1 VSGTGAGDGAAVGAG
16 GVADAAPVGTAPGS
30 GKAAAGGLDC
40 ARATLGRAL
49 KRASE
54 APKTAA
60 IFSPIATIKEPPQR
74 LVKRAKTPSVRRRF
88 TALARPWSAALLGVA
103 LSALL
108 SHSAQATVVERV
120 VAVIGDR
127 AILLSDLKAR
137 AQPFLV
143 QVTQGVQPGAQRSAA
158 ISQVYK
164 GVLDKIVDEE
174 LEERVAIQAKVT
186 VTAKEIDDAIARVA
200 AQNQIPVSKLLAEAA
215 KTGVTESQYRDE
227 LRRQLLQAKL
237 VNVRLQGRIRVTD
250 EDLKLAYRKIVMEE
264 RQKLSV
270 KVAWIRIPAD
280 GSGRALAERVAE
292 AARTQDFAQLARQ
305 FSQDR
310 ATRDLGG
317 QLPQS
322 KLADLPAAAA
332 RASLALEVGESS
344 QPLRM
349 GDDFVIVRVNSRADS
364 QLPTFDEAR
373 RELGDR
379 VYMDKMGQA
388 RRTWLDGLRRR
399 NHVEV
404 RL

>member
-1 VSGTGAGDGAAVGAG
+1 
-16 GVADAAPVGTAPGS
+16 
-30 GKAAAGGLDC
+30 
-40 ARATLGRAL
+40 
-49 KRASE
+49 
-54 APKTAA
+54 
-60 IFSPIATIKEPPQR
+60 
-74 LVKRAKTPSVRRRF
+74 
-88 TALARPWSAALLGVA
+88 LLGFA
-103 LSALL
+103 LSALV

-186 VTAKEIDDAIARVA
+186 VTSKEIDDAVARVA

-215 KTGVTESQYRDE
+215 KTGVTEPQYRDE

-237 VNVRLQGRIRVTD
+237 VNVRLQGRIRVTE
-250 EDLKLAYRKIVMEE
+250 EDLKLAYRKIVLEE
-264 RQKLSV
+264 RQKLSA
-270 KVAWIRIPAD
+270 KVAVIRIPANG
-280 GSGRALAERVAE
+280 GSARALAERVAE
-292 AARTQDFAQLARQ
+292 AARSQDFAQLARQ
-305 FSQDR
+305 FSQDPS
-310 ATRDLGG
+310 TREAGG
-317 QLPQS
+317 QLAEAKPS
-322 KLADLPAAAA
+322 ELPPAIG
-332 RASLALEVGESS
+332 RTSVALEVGESS
-344 QPLRM
+344 QVVRA
-349 GDDFVIVRVNSRADS
+349 GDEFLIVRVNSRAAS

>member
-1 VSGTGAGDGAAVGAG
+1 
-16 GVADAAPVGTAPGS
+16 
-30 GKAAAGGLDC
+30 
-40 ARATLGRAL
+40 
-49 KRASE
+49 
-54 APKTAA
+54 
-60 IFSPIATIKEPPQR
+60 
-74 LVKRAKTPSVRRRF
+74 VRRRLPSF
-88 TALARPWSAALLGVA
+88 ARPLSAAFVGVA

-108 SHSAQATVVERV
+108 SQPASATVVERV

-137 AQPFLV
+137 AQPFLI

-174 LEERVAIQAKVT
+174 LEERAAIQAKVT
-186 VTAKEIDDAIARVA
+186 VTSKEIDDAIARVA
-200 AQNQIPVSKLLAEAA
+200 TQNQLTPQKLLAEAA
-215 KTGVTESQYRDE
+215 RTGVNEVQYRDE

-250 EDLKLAYRKIVMEE
+250 EDLKLAYRKLVLDE
-264 RQKLSV
+264 RQRLNLR
-270 KVAWIRIPAD
+270 VAWIRIPAGSD

-292 AARTQDFAQLARQ
+292 AAHSQDFAQLARQ

-310 ATRDLGG
+310 ATREAGG
-317 QLPQS
+317 QFSES
-322 KLADLPAAAA
+322 KLAALPVSVA
-332 RASLALEVGESS
+332 RASLQLEVGESS
-344 QPLRM
+344 APLRM
-349 GDDFVIVRVNSRADS
+349 EDDYVIVRVNSRDAS
-364 QLPTFDEAR
+364 QLPSFEDAR

-379 VYMDKMGQA
+379 VYMDKMAQA

>member
-1 VSGTGAGDGAAVGAG
+1 VHRSLSYTARRWSAA
-16 GVADAAPVGTAPGS
+16 
-30 GKAAAGGLDC
+30 
-40 ARATLGRAL
+40 
-49 KRASE
+49 
-54 APKTAA
+54 
-60 IFSPIATIKEPPQR
+60 
-74 LVKRAKTPSVRRRF
+74 
-88 TALARPWSAALLGVA
+88 SAALLGVA
-103 LSALL
+103 LSTLV
-108 SHSAQATVVERV
+108 SHSAHATVVERV
-120 VAVIGDR
+120 VAVIGER
-127 AILLSDLKAR
+127 AILLSDLKSR

-186 VTAKEIDDAIARVA
+186 VTGKEIDDAIARVA
-200 AQNQIPVSKLLAEAA
+200 AQNQIPVSKLLSEAA
-215 KTGVTESQYRDE
+215 KTGVTEGQYRDE

-237 VNVRLQGRIRVTD
+237 VNVRLQGRIRVTE

-264 RQKLSV
+264 RQKLTA
-270 KVAWIRIPAD
+270 KVSWILIPAGKD
-280 GSGRALAERVAE
+280 GSGRALAERLAE
-292 AARTQDFAQLARQ
+292 AARRQDFAQLARQ

-310 ATRDLGG
+310 ATRDSGG
-317 QLPQS
+317 QLPAGKPS
-322 KLADLPAAAA
+322 ELPPALA
-332 RASLALEVGESS
+332 RASMALEVGESS
-344 QPLRM
+344 QALRI
-349 GDDFVIVRVNSRADS
+349 GDDFMIVRVESRTAS

-399 NHVEV
+399 NHVEI

>member
-1 VSGTGAGDGAAVGAG
+1 VRLPLPRSR
-16 GVADAAPVGTAPGS
+16 S
-30 GKAAAGGLDC
+30 
-40 ARATLGRAL
+40 
-49 KRASE
+49 ASRS
-54 APKTAA
+54 A
-60 IFSPIATIKEPPQR
+60 
-74 LVKRAKTPSVRRRF
+74 
-88 TALARPWSAALLGVA
+88 SAALFGVA
-103 LSALL
+103 LSAALL
-108 SHSAQATVVERV
+108 SSPAQATVVERV

-127 AILLSDLKAR
+127 AILLSDLKSR
-137 AQPFLV
+137 AQPFLI

-174 LEERVAIQAKVT
+174 LEERAAIQAKIT
-186 VTAKEIDDAIARVA
+186 VTSKEIDEAIARVA
-200 AQNQIPVSKLLAEAA
+200 AQNQIPVQKLLSEAA
-215 KTGVTESQYRDE
+215 RTGVTEQQYRDE

-250 EDLKLAYRKIVMEE
+250 EDLKLAYRKIVLDD
-264 RQKLSV
+264 RQKLGLR
-270 KVAWIRIPAD
+270 VATIVIPAGND

-292 AARTQDFAQLARQ
+292 AARSQDFAQLARQ

-322 KLADLPAAAA
+322 KLSDLPPAIA
-332 RASLALEVGESS
+332 RASLQLEVGEASV
-344 QPLRM
+344 PMRV
-349 GDDFVIVRVNSRADS
+349 GDDYVIVRVNSRDAS
-364 QLPTFDEAR
+364 QLPSFDEAR